1 MLCRSATVHAVEL
14 YTARPYECE
23 DLTFHDYFRTHRV
36 ESVSRELKDRSRFEP
51 VGEDGHDLL
60 GNPVYRLLKGPRVVT
75 FTEYN
80 PANNLQAWAYQH
92 LLSNCTFRHESDLG
106 ARPLVGGS
114 PEEKDYFG
122 ALITN
127 DIVHDI
133 EDVHELVD
141 RYCTDNL
148 INKVHRDAMCSKI
161 ETMYPCDPET
171 GEFLHGAD
179 AAEPPDATPPSPED
193 DFMRQGLFSLEF
205 EGVTPPRPPQQS
217 AVDAVLSAAR
227 AGTGGVHVITGGPG
241 AGKTHV
247 VRSITHALRSEGVGV
262 ALTATT
268 GKAAKLLSGTTA
280 YTLHKAFRIPAKG
293 IAVPIDTWDPR
304 YSHAKDA
311 KVIVVDECSMLS
323 SANLRVLHSQLMC
336 TKGTK
341 YLDST
346 VLVFVGDPKQ
356 LPPVCK
362 HGEAS
367 MDAHGICRHCPLPRS
382 TLLRKWKQSGRLHV
396 HRIPGNQ
403 RLDQASSPLLSGFLE
418 KVRAEAPTQE
428 EIDTCIGPLT
438 RTAAEVTEELH
449 RDPFRPGDDVA
460 VCTHRKDARSMNE
473 YILRT
478 LFDDA
483 DIEDLAVYS
492 SARINDDDI
501 SRRREIPALALEWCE
516 DPDFHEL
523 TSAAIGSH
531 VMFTAN
537 SDEIHG
543 YANGDT
549 GTVTAFR
556 RRNGRITAVL
566 VTEART
572 GKVHAITRTVT
583 SSKYILG
590 QLYVRRTF
598 PLSLA
603 YAMTGHKCQGQTFK
617 GRCFAFLAQGFVS
630 GLAYV
635 MLSRSTREENLRI
648 ITSEE
653 GLHPDDFRPMPD
665 LWEELERA

>member
-1 MLCRSATVHAVEL
+1 MHTVEL
-14 YTARPYECE
+14 YAARPYECD

-36 ESVSRELKDRSRFEP
+36 ESVAHQLKDRSRFEP
-51 VGEDGHDLL
+51 VGEDGQDLL
-60 GNPVYRLLKGPRVVT
+60 GNYVYKLLKGARVLT

-80 PANNLQAWAYQH
+80 PGNNLQAWAYQH
-92 LLSNCTFRHESDLG
+92 LLRNCTFRNESDLG
-106 ARPLVGGS
+106 TCPLVDGA

-122 ALITN
+122 ALIAN
-127 DIVHDI
+127 NIVKDM
-133 EDVHELVD
+133 EDVHVLVD
-141 RYCTDNL
+141 KYCTDHL
-148 INKVHRDAMCSKI
+148 VNKVHRDAMCSKI

-171 GEFLHGAD
+171 GEFLHD
-179 AAEPPDATPPSPED
+179 AEAPPEISDQPED
-193 DFMRQGLFSLEF
+193 DSMRQGLFALEF
-205 EGVTPPRPPQQS
+205 EGVTPPNLHQKS
-217 AVDAVLSAAR
+217 AVDAVLSSAR

-247 VRSITHALRSEGVGV
+247 VRYITHTLRSEGVGV

-304 YSHAKDA
+304 YGHAKDA
-311 KVIVVDECSMLS
+311 KVIIVDECSMLS
-323 SANLRVLHSQLMC
+323 AANLRVLHSQLMC
-336 TKGTK
+336 TKGID

-367 MDAHGICRHCPLPRS
+367 MDTHGVCRYCPLPRS
-382 TLLRKWKQSGRLHV
+382 TLLRQWKRSGRIHV
-396 HRIPGNQ
+396 HRIAGNQ
-403 RLDQASSPLLSGFLE
+403 RLDLASSPLLSRFLE
-418 KVRAEAPTQE
+418 KVRVDTPTQE
-428 EIDTCIGPLT
+428 DIDTCLGPLI
-438 RTAAEVTEELH
+438 RSAAQVTEELQ
-449 RDPFRPGDDVA
+449 RDAFRPGSDVA

-473 YILRT
+473 YILRS

-483 DIEDLAVYS
+483 NVEALAVYS
-492 SARINDDDI
+492 SAHINEDDA
-501 SRRREIPALALEWCE
+501 SRRREIPASALEWCE
-516 DPDFHEL
+516 DPNFHEL
-523 TSAAIGSH
+523 QSAAIDSH

-556 RRNGRITAVL
+556 RRNGRITAIL
-566 VTEART
+566 VTEARS
-572 GKVHAITRTVT
+572 GKVYPITRTVT

-590 QLYVRRTF
+590 KQYVRRTF

-603 YAMTGHKCQGQTFK
+603 YAMTGHKCQGQTFT

-635 MLSRSTREENLRI
+635 MLSRSTMEDNLRI
-648 ITSEE
+648 ITSEQ
-653 GLHPDDFRPMPD
+653 GLHAEDFHPMPD